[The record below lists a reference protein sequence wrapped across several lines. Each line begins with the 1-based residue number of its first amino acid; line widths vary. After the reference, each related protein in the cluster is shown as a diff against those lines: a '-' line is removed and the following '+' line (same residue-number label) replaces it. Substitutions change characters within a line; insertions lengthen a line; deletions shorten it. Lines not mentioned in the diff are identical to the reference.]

1 VRDALTKS
9 ERALIAKGKG
19 DDVLRVRRAGRDAMR
34 ADLIAEIEA
43 LTGREVVAFLS
54 DRETNSDTGRA
65 VFVLGP

>member
-1 VRDALTKS
+1 
-9 ERALIAKGKG
+9 
-19 DDVLRVRRAGRDAMR
+19 MR